1 MSACHRVSAY
11 ICKSVSVC
19 DFKAFVAYRPLD
31 AAAVYNHC
39 IGTYIFSVF
48 FKVFYCS
55 FRVYRNQHK
64 ITFVQILMRKLR
76 LYILCHYCKLRYF
89 IIFICSEDS
98 PILCFPVCLNKGTP
112 YKAQSY
118 NSKCLHFSAS
128 LTFLTFA
135 ATDANCS
142 GVSD

>member
-1 MSACHRVSAY
+1 MSARHRVSAY
-11 ICKSVSVC
+11 ICKAVSVC
-19 DFKAFVAYRPLD
+19 NSETFVTYCPLD

-39 IGTYIFSVF
+39 IRIYIFSVF
-48 FKVFYCS
+48 FEIFYCGLG
-55 FRVYRNQHK
+55 VYCNQHK
-64 ITFVQILMRKLR
+64 ITFVQILMRKLCF
-76 LYILCHYCKLRYF
+76 YILCHYCKLCYF